1 MNTEQKNIIIVD
13 DPKVVKLLEK
23 QLIKKILACFNNSP
37 KTASQISNTV
47 SFPKDKIYYHIKNLI
62 ANNILYVVSTK
73 KIKGIDQKEFLPTAK
88 EFKIESVSKSE
99 TNKLK
104 YDEKKLNKTSFS
116 TYRPDP
122 GNNKKDVIQRKIQ
135 RRRSQDIRV
144 NERRVY
150 ELRRIKNLSN
160 FRGNEK
166 RSLIEQR
173 KKI

>member
-1 MNTEQKNIIIVD
+1 MNIEQKNIIIVN

-99 TNKLK
+99 TNNLK
-104 YDEKKLNKTSFS
+104 YDEKKVLTNCIDDNSLFILAISFGLNLNGIYGAWNHVESVHDASFW
-116 TYRPDP
+116 
-122 GNNKKDVIQRKIQ
+122 Q
-135 RRRSQDIRV
+135 V
-144 NERRVY
+144 NIFG
-150 ELRRIKNLSN
+150 LT
-160 FRGNEK
+160 
-166 RSLIEQR
+166 
-173 KKI
+173 